1 MCNFELF
8 VKVET
13 KNPKSIQNIDS
24 DIGCAPESDG
34 YSLIP
39 YTFITKH
46 GEIIFMEA
54 GRSFFS
60 FLQQWVYGR
69 LTIL

>member
-34 YSLIP
+34 
-39 YTFITKH
+39 
-46 GEIIFMEA
+46 
-54 GRSFFS
+54 
-60 FLQQWVYGR
+60 
-69 LTIL
+69 